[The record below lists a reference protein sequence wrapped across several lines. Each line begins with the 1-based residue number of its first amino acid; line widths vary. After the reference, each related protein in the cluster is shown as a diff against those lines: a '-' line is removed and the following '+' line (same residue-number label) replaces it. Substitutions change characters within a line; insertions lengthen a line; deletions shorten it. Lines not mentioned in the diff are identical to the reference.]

1 MKNLIILIFILSFFV
16 VSCENDTGDLIISAS
31 VPIKTLNETDTPNAI
46 SNSFYVPSNLL
57 EYLKDNMILTLH
69 ILSPGQ
75 EEKQIDIDNPIITWE
90 NSILGVSFDTLLE
103 EGKKKILLV
112 NMGIKNE
119 GKEGAILDADT
130 SKLFIGGVST
140 DIQKGKEI
148 NSIEM
153 QAIFNFSGSIFDENN
168 ANVVADLDIYPAVI
182 NSDDPNKESY
192 LLKSTKTTNNNG
204 DFDITTV
211 YGVFKDINK
220 TAKELFN
227 LAVIAKS
234 KDGSLGFTIV
244 SKEYK
249 EYDYLSNI
257 DSEKLNT
264 EYTCYKYF
272 PLESC
277 NKSIDILNMTT
288 QSGNL
293 LPGIKLKTNIKVYNL
308 EKINMNASLIS
319 SINTPKFAKIVS
331 PDGDTMNK
339 AYYGN
344 FFITGFNL
352 EKLFTSPINREGA
365 IRIYYDYSEIKEVL
379 INTLG
384 AEGIESVYL
393 EYVGTFASYTLNS
406 EKNNLPLNLSVI
418 QNRLPFFKIYINF
431 NDVTGKLISK
441 ELSIDPKLNDYLIPQ
456 DGLNNGSF
464 LGVNDLKK
472 LITTNK
478 IIEVKF
484 TQDLKDIEG
493 SLETIYE
500 NE

>member
-1 MKNLIILIFILSFFV
+1 
-16 VSCENDTGDLIISAS
+16 
-31 VPIKTLNETDTPNAI
+31 
-46 SNSFYVPSNLL
+46 
-57 EYLKDNMILTLH
+57 
-69 ILSPGQ
+69 
-75 EEKQIDIDNPIITWE
+75 
-90 NSILGVSFDTLLE
+90 
-103 EGKKKILLV
+103 
-112 NMGIKNE
+112 
-119 GKEGAILDADT
+119 
-130 SKLFIGGVST
+130 
-140 DIQKGKEI
+140 
-148 NSIEM
+148 
-153 QAIFNFSGSIFDENN
+153 
-168 ANVVADLDIYPAVI
+168 
-182 NSDDPNKESY
+182 
-192 LLKSTKTTNNNG
+192 
-204 DFDITTV
+204 
-211 YGVFKDINK
+211 
-220 TAKELFN
+220 
-227 LAVIAKS
+227 
-234 KDGSLGFTIV
+234 
-244 SKEYK
+244 
-249 EYDYLSNI
+249 
-257 DSEKLNT
+257 
-264 EYTCYKYF
+264 
-272 PLESC
+272 
-277 NKSIDILNMTT
+277 
-288 QSGNL
+288 
-293 LPGIKLKTNIKVYNL
+293 
-308 EKINMNASLIS
+308 MNASLIS